1 MKTQIIKH
9 TLCCGLLFAGSLF
22 LLSASKGK
30 NYRDMSLSPAERADL
45 LLKEMTLEEK
55 VGQMCQYVGPGH
67 IEQNEQKA
75 EQDSNDMGNIDANAF
90 GLKSRVIIDKVR
102 RGEIGSFL
110 HVLSVEEANAL
121 QKVAQQ
127 TRLKIPLL
135 IGVDAIH
142 GNGLHAGCT
151 VYPTSIGMAATFN
164 PDLLEK
170 IGQETASEMRAS
182 GMHWA
187 FNPNLDVA
195 RDARWG
201 RIGETFGEDT
211 YLVTRMG
218 TSLIWGLQGRDGVQ
232 SNRVLACAKH
242 LIGGGEPAGGI
253 NAAPMDMS
261 EQKLR
266 EVFLPPF
273 VSAVQSKVFTVMAAH
288 NELNG
293 IPCHGNSW
301 LLNDLLRDEMK
312 FNGFIVSDWMDIER
326 MHSMHHYLPS
336 EEEAFRVSVE
346 AGIDMHM
353 QGEKYFETIVE
364 AVRSGRIS
372 EARID
377 KAVRKILEAKF
388 LLGLFE
394 KSVID
399 IPGTRNLIAPAEH
412 RQTALDAARQ
422 SLVLL
427 KNDGLLPL
435 KKESYRKIFIV
446 GPNVDSQTI
455 LGDWAMPQPDENV
468 LTVYDGIR
476 AACPEAQ
483 IDSLCF
489 SGVITSITP
498 EDIEKAGRK
507 AKEAD
512 LNIVVIGENAQRY
525 ESKGRTCGENCDRDN
540 LDFPGLQQEL
550 LEKVYASEKPT
561 VLVMLNGRPLSVVW
575 ANKYLSAILDA
586 WEPGM
591 MGGQAIAEVLFGE
604 VNPCGKL
611 PVTVPYNVGQVQTI
625 YNHKASQ
632 YSRRFALT
640 HTGPLFPFGYGL
652 SYTSYQYGKPSLSK
666 DRIKKNE
673 SVTVSFDVTNTGK
686 MDGTE
691 IVQLY
696 IRDEYASIT
705 RPVKELKDFRRVFLK
720 AGETK
725 KVEFVI
731 DPDDLKFYTV
741 RKVWE
746 VEPGDFTIMV
756 GASSAD
762 KDLQKLALKVLE
774 N

>member
-1 MKTQIIKH
+1 M
-9 TLCCGLLFAGSLF
+9 
-22 LLSASKGK
+22 SASAGK
-30 NYRDMSLSPAERADL
+30 SYRDTSLSPAERADL

-55 VGQMCQYVGPGH
+55 IGQMCQYVGPGH
-67 IEQNEQKA
+67 IEQNERKA
-75 EQDSNDMGNIDANAF
+75 DQDSQDMGNIDANAF
-90 GLKSRVIIDKVR
+90 GLKSRAIIDKVR
-102 RGEIGSFL
+102 KGEIGSFL
-110 HVLSVEEANAL
+110 HVLSVDEANAL
-121 QKVAQQ
+121 QQVARQS
-127 TRLKIPLL
+127 RLKIPLL

-151 VYPTSIGMAATFN
+151 VYPTAIGMASTFN

-170 IGQETASEMRAS
+170 SGRETASEMRAS

-218 TSLIWGLQGRDGVQ
+218 TSLILGLQGRDGVEPD
-232 SNRVLACAKH
+232 RVLACAKH

-273 VSAVQSKVFTVMAAH
+273 ISAVRSNVFTVMAAH

-293 IPCHGNSW
+293 IPCHGNFW
-301 LLNDLLRDEMK
+301 LLNDLLRDEMQFK
-312 FNGFIVSDWMDIER
+312 GFIVSDWMDIER

-353 QGEKYFETIVE
+353 QGDRYFETVLE
-364 AVRSGRIS
+364 AVRSGRIP

-377 KAVRKILEAKF
+377 RAVHKILEAKF

-394 KSVID
+394 HPVVD
-399 IPGTRNLIAPAEH
+399 IPGTRSLIAPAEH
-412 RQTALDAARQ
+412 RQTALEAARQ

-435 KKESYRKIFIV
+435 KKGAYRKIFIV
-446 GPNVDSQTI
+446 GPNADSQTI

-468 LTVYDGIR
+468 ITVYEGIR
-476 AACPEAQ
+476 VACPDAA

-489 SGVITSITP
+489 SGVITNIRP
-498 EDIEKAGRK
+498 EEIEMAGRK

-512 LNIVVIGENAQRY
+512 LNVVVIGENAQRY

-540 LDFPGLQQEL
+540 LDFPGLQQDL
-550 LEKVYASEKPT
+550 LEKIHASGKPT

-575 ANKYLSAILDA
+575 ANEHIPAILEA

-591 MGGQAIAEVLFGE
+591 MGGQAIAEVLFGD

-652 SYTSYQYGKPSLSK
+652 SYTSYQYGKPRLSK
-666 DRIKKNE
+666 PTIRKDE
-673 SVTVSFDVTNTGK
+673 SVMVSFDVTNTGK

-696 IRDEYASIT
+696 IRDEYGSVT
-705 RPVKELKDFRRVFLK
+705 RPVKELKGFQRVFLK

-725 KVEFVI
+725 RVEFAVT
-731 DPDDLKFYTV
+731 PDELKFYTA
-741 RKVWE
+741 RGVWE
-746 VEPGDFTIMV
+746 VEPGDFTILV
-756 GASSAD
+756 GSSSAD
-762 KDLQKLALKVLE
+762 NDLQALALKVE
-774 N
+774 DN

>member
-1 MKTQIIKH
+1 MKTQTIGQF
-9 TLCCGLLFAGSLF
+9 LFCGFMLAASLVLMGASAGET
-22 LLSASKGK
+22 
-30 NYRDMSLSPAERADL
+30 YQDTSLSPAQRADL
-45 LLKEMTLEEK
+45 LIKEMTLEEK
-55 VGQMCQYVGPGH
+55 IGQMCQYVGPGH
-67 IEQNEQKA
+67 IKQNEQKA
-75 EQDSNDMGNIDANAF
+75 DQNSSDMGNIDANAF
-90 GLKSRVIIDKVR
+90 GLKSQVIIDKVR
-102 RGEIGSFL
+102 KGEIGSFL
-110 HVLSVEEANAL
+110 HVLSVDEANAL
-121 QKVAQQ
+121 QQVAQQ

-151 VYPTSIGMAATFN
+151 VYPTSIGMASTFN
-164 PDLLEK
+164 PDLMEQS
-170 IGQETASEMRAS
+170 GRETASEMRAS

-201 RIGETFGEDT
+201 RMGETFGEDT
-211 YLVTRMG
+211 YLVSRMG
-218 TSLIWGLQGRDGVQ
+218 TSLILGLQGRDGVEPD
-232 SNRVLACAKH
+232 RVLACAKH

-273 VSAVQSKVFTVMAAH
+273 ISAVQAKVFTVMAAH

-293 IPCHGNSW
+293 IPCHGHYW
-301 LLNDLLRDEMK
+301 LLNDLLRDEMGFK
-312 FNGFIVSDWMDIER
+312 GFIVSDWMDIER

-353 QGEKYFETIVE
+353 QGDNYYETILA
-364 AVRSGRIS
+364 AVRDGRIP
-372 EARID
+372 EVRID
-377 KAVRKILEAKF
+377 KAVHKILEAKF

-394 KSVID
+394 KPVVD
-399 IPGTRNLIAPAEH
+399 IRATRKLIAPAEH
-412 RQTALDAARQ
+412 RRTALEAARQ

-435 KKESYRKIFIV
+435 NKGAYRKIFVV
-446 GPNVDSQTI
+446 GPNADGQTI

-468 LTVYDGIR
+468 ITVYEGIR
-476 AACPEAQ
+476 AACPNAT

-498 EDIEKAGRK
+498 EDIETAGRK
-507 AKEAD
+507 AEEAD
-512 LNIVVIGENAQRY
+512 LNIVVIGENSQRY
-525 ESKGRTCGENCDRDN
+525 DSKGRTCGENCDRDN

-550 LEKVYASEKPT
+550 LEKIYASGKPT
-561 VLVMLNGRPLSVVW
+561 VLVLLNGRPLSIVW
-575 ANKYLSAILDA
+575 ANEHVPAILEA

-591 MGGQAIAEVLFGE
+591 MGGQAIAEVLFGD

-611 PVTVPYNVGQVQTI
+611 PVTVPYSVGQIQTI

-632 YSRRFALT
+632 YSRQFALT
-640 HTGPLFPFGYGL
+640 HTGPLYPFGFGL
-652 SYTSYQYGKPSLSK
+652 SYTSYQYGKPVLSK
-666 DRIKKNE
+666 DKIRKDE

-696 IRDEYASIT
+696 IRDEYGSIT
-705 RPVKELKDFRRVFLK
+705 RPVKELKGFQRISLK

-725 KVEFVI
+725 HVEFAI
-731 DPDDLKFYTV
+731 TPDDLKFYTV

-756 GASSAD
+756 GSSSAD
-762 KDLQKLALKVLE
+762 KDLQKLLLKVE
-774 N
+774 GD

>member
-1 MKTQIIKH
+1 MKTQTIGQY
-9 TLCCGLLFAGSLF
+9 LFCGFMLAASLVLMDASAGET
-22 LLSASKGK
+22 
-30 NYRDMSLSPAERADL
+30 YQDTSLSPAQRADL
-45 LLKEMTLEEK
+45 LMKEMTLEEK
-55 VGQMCQYVGPGH
+55 IGQMCQYVGPGH
-67 IEQNEQKA
+67 IKQNEQKA
-75 EQDSNDMGNIDANAF
+75 DQNSSDMGNIDANAF
-90 GLKSRVIIDKVR
+90 GLKSQVIIDKVR
-102 RGEIGSFL
+102 KGEIGSFL
-110 HVLSVEEANAL
+110 HVLSVDEANAL
-121 QKVAQQ
+121 QQVAQQ

-151 VYPTSIGMAATFN
+151 VYPTSIGMASTFN
-164 PDLLEK
+164 PDLMEQS
-170 IGQETASEMRAS
+170 GRETASEMRAS

-201 RIGETFGEDT
+201 RMGETFGEDT
-211 YLVTRMG
+211 YLVSRMG
-218 TSLIWGLQGRDGVQ
+218 TSLILGLQGRDGVEPD
-232 SNRVLACAKH
+232 RVLACAKH

-273 VSAVQSKVFTVMAAH
+273 ISAVQAKVFTVMAAH

-293 IPCHGNSW
+293 IPCHGHYW
-301 LLNDLLRDEMK
+301 LLNDLLRDEMGFK
-312 FNGFIVSDWMDIER
+312 GFIVSDWMDIER

-353 QGEKYFETIVE
+353 QGDNYYETILA
-364 AVRSGRIS
+364 AVRDGRIP

-377 KAVRKILEAKF
+377 KAVHKILEAKF

-394 KSVID
+394 KPVVD
-399 IPGTRNLIAPAEH
+399 IRATRKLIAPAEH
-412 RQTALDAARQ
+412 RRTALEAARQ

-435 KKESYRKIFIV
+435 KKGVYRKIFIA
-446 GPNVDSQTI
+446 GPNADSQTI

-468 LTVYDGIR
+468 ITVYEGIR
-476 AACPEAQ
+476 AACPNAT

-498 EDIEKAGRK
+498 EDIETAGRK
-507 AKEAD
+507 AEEAD
-512 LNIVVIGENAQRY
+512 LNIVVIGENSQRY

-550 LEKVYASEKPT
+550 LEKIYASGKPT
-561 VLVMLNGRPLSVVW
+561 VLVLLNGRPLSIVW
-575 ANKYLSAILDA
+575 ANEHVPAILEA

-591 MGGQAIAEVLFGE
+591 MGGQAIAEVLFGD

-611 PVTVPYNVGQVQTI
+611 PVTVPYSVGQIQTI

-632 YSRRFALT
+632 YSRQFALT
-640 HTGPLFPFGYGL
+640 HTGPLYPFGFGL
-652 SYTSYQYGKPSLSK
+652 SYTSYQYGKPVLSK
-666 DRIKKNE
+666 DKIRKDE

-696 IRDEYASIT
+696 IRDEYGSIT
-705 RPVKELKDFRRVFLK
+705 RPVKELKGFQRISLK

-725 KVEFVI
+725 HVEFAI
-731 DPDDLKFYTV
+731 TPDGLKFYTV
-741 RKVWE
+741 RKVRE

-756 GASSAD
+756 GSSSAD
-762 KDLQKLALKVLE
+762 KDLQKLLLKVE
-774 N
+774 GD

>member
-1 MKTQIIKH
+1 MKKTFIVQCVWECVLLTG
-9 TLCCGLLFAGSLF
+9 TLFFTGCSLD
-22 LLSASKGK
+22 K
-30 NYRDMSLSPAERADL
+30 NYQDCSLSPSERAEL

-67 IEQNEQKA
+67 IQQNEQKKN
-75 EQDSNDMGNIDANAF
+75 QKSDDMGNIDANAF
-90 GLKSRVIIDKVR
+90 GLKSKEIIEKVR
-102 RGEIGSFL
+102 KGEIGSFL

-121 QKVAQQ
+121 QQVAQQ
-127 TRLKIPLL
+127 SRLKIPLL

-151 VYPTSIGMAATFN
+151 VYPTSIGMASTFN

-170 IGQETASEMRAS
+170 IGKETASEMRAS

-218 TSLIWGLQGRDGVQ
+218 TSLIKGLQGLNGVE
-232 SNRVLACAKH
+232 SDRVLACAKH
-242 LIGGGEPAGGI
+242 LIAGGEPAGGI
-253 NAAPMDMS
+253 NAAPMDLS

-273 VSAVQSKVFTVMAAH
+273 LSAVKSNVFTVMAAH

-293 IPCHGNSW
+293 IPCHGNKW
-301 LLNDLLRDEMK
+301 LLDDLLRKEL
-312 FNGFIVSDWMDIER
+312 GFKGFVVSDWMDIER

-336 EEEAFRVSVE
+336 VEEAFRVSVE
-346 AGIDMHM
+346 VGIDMHM
-353 QGEKYFETIVE
+353 QGNGYYETILE
-364 AVRSGRIS
+364 AVRQGRIS
-372 EARID
+372 EERIN
-377 KAVRKILEAKF
+377 KAVNKILEAKF

-394 KSVID
+394 KSVVD
-399 IPGTRNLIAPAEH
+399 IPNTRNQIAPEEH
-412 RQTALDAARQ
+412 RQTALNAARQ

-435 KKESYRKIFIV
+435 KKNVYHKIFIV
-446 GPNVDSQTI
+446 GPNADSQTI
-455 LGDWAMPQPDENV
+455 LGDWAMPQPKENV
-468 LTVYDGIR
+468 ITVYKGLRDM
-476 AACPEAQ
+476 CPDAQ

-489 SGVITSITP
+489 SGVITNINS
-498 EDIEKAGRK
+498 ENLEVAARK

-512 LNIVVIGENAQRY
+512 LNVVVIGENAQRY

-540 LDFPGLQQEL
+540 LDFPGLQQNL
-550 LEKVYASEKPT
+550 LEKVYESGKPT
-561 VLVMLNGRPLSVVW
+561 VLVMLNGRPLSIVW
-575 ANKYLSAILDA
+575 ANENLPAILEA

-591 MGGQAIAEVLFGE
+591 MGGQAIAEVLFGD
-604 VNPCGKL
+604 VNPSGKL

-632 YSRRFALT
+632 YSRQFALS
-640 HTGPLFPFGYGL
+640 HTGALYPFGYGL
-652 SYTSYQYGKPSLSK
+652 SYTTYHYGNPVLSK
-666 DRIKKNE
+666 TKIHKDE
-673 SVTVSFDVTNTGK
+673 TVSVSFDLTNIGNL
-686 MDGTE
+686 DGTE

-696 IRDEYASIT
+696 IRDEYGSVT
-705 RPVKELKDFRRVFLK
+705 RPVKELKAFQRVPLK
-720 AGETK
+720 AGEK
-725 KVEFVI
+725 KSVHFEI
-731 DPDDLKFYTV
+731 TPDDLKFYTA

-756 GASSAD
+756 GPSSAD
-762 KDLQKLALKVLE
+762 KDLQKISLIVE
-774 N
+774 

>member
-1 MKTQIIKH
+1 MKTQTIKQYIFYS
-9 TLCCGLLFAGSLF
+9 LLFVGSIF
-22 LLSASKGK
+22 LMSAANGK
-30 NYRDMSLSPAERADL
+30 SYRDASLSPAERADL
-45 LLKEMTLEEK
+45 LLKEMTLDEK
-55 VGQMCQYVGPGH
+55 IGQMCQYVGPGH
-67 IEQNEQKA
+67 IKQNEKKA
-75 EQDSNDMGNIDANAF
+75 GQDSNDMGNIDANAF
-90 GLKSRVIIDKVR
+90 GLKSQAIIDKVR
-102 RGEIGSFL
+102 KGEIGSFL
-110 HVLSVEEANAL
+110 HVLSVDEANAL
-121 QKVAQQ
+121 QQVARQ

-151 VYPTSIGMAATFN
+151 VYPTSIGMASTFN

-170 IGQETASEMRAS
+170 SGRETASEMRAS

-218 TSLIWGLQGRDGVQ
+218 TSLILGLQGRNGVEPD
-232 SNRVLACAKH
+232 RVLACAKH

-273 VSAVQSKVFTVMAAH
+273 ISAVRSKVFTVMAAH

-293 IPCHGNSW
+293 IPCHGNFW
-301 LLNDLLRDEMK
+301 LLNDLLRDEMGFK
-312 FNGFIVSDWMDIER
+312 GFIVSDWMDIER

-353 QGEKYFETIVE
+353 QGDKYFETILA
-364 AVRSGRIS
+364 AVRDGRIP

-377 KAVRKILEAKF
+377 KAVHKILEAKF

-394 KSVID
+394 NPVVD
-399 IPGTRNLIAPAEH
+399 IPGTRSLIAPAGH
-412 RQTALDAARQ
+412 RQTALEAARQ
-422 SLVLL
+422 SLILL

-435 KKESYRKIFIV
+435 EKGAYRKIFIA
-446 GPNVDSQTI
+446 GPNADSQTI
-455 LGDWAMPQPDENV
+455 LGDWAMPQPDDNV
-468 LTVYDGIR
+468 ITVYEGIR
-476 AACPEAQ
+476 AACPDAT

-489 SGVITSITP
+489 SGVITNILP

-507 AKEAD
+507 AREAD

-550 LEKVYASEKPT
+550 LEKVYASGKPT

-575 ANKYLSAILDA
+575 ANEHVPAVLEA

-591 MGGQAIAEVLFGE
+591 MGGQAIAEVLFGD

-611 PVTVPYNVGQVQTI
+611 PVTVPYNVGQIQTI

-632 YSRRFALT
+632 YSRQFALT

-652 SYTSYQYGKPSLSK
+652 SYTSYQYGKPALSK
-666 DRIKKNE
+666 NKIRKDE
-673 SVTVSFDVTNTGK
+673 SVTISFKITNTGK

-696 IRDEYASIT
+696 IRDEYGSIT
-705 RPVKELKDFRRVFLK
+705 RPVKELKGFQRISLK

-725 KVEFVI
+725 HVEFTI
-731 DPDDLKFYTV
+731 TPDDLKFYTA
-741 RKVWE
+741 RKAWE

-756 GASSAD
+756 GSSSAD
-762 KDLQKLALKVLE
+762 KDLQKLALEVE
-774 N
+774 GN

>member
-1 MKTQIIKH
+1 MKKQAIKH
-9 TLCCGLLFAGSLF
+9 SLFCILLFAGSSF
-22 LLSASKGK
+22 LLSAVTRK
-30 NYRDMSLSPAERADL
+30 NYRDTSLSPAERADL

-55 VGQMCQYVGPGH
+55 IGQMCQYVGPGH
-67 IEQNEQKA
+67 IEQNERKA
-75 EQDSNDMGNIDANAF
+75 DQNSNDMGNIDANAF
-90 GLKSRVIIDKVR
+90 GLKSQVIIDKVR
-102 RGEIGSFL
+102 KGEIGSFL
-110 HVLSVEEANAL
+110 HVLSVDEANAL
-121 QKVAQQ
+121 QQVARQS
-127 TRLKIPLL
+127 RLKIPLL

-151 VYPTSIGMAATFN
+151 VYPTAIGMASTFN

-170 IGQETASEMRAS
+170 SGCETASEMRAS

-218 TSLIWGLQGRDGVQ
+218 TSLILGLQGRAGVEPD
-232 SNRVLACAKH
+232 RVLACAKH
-242 LIGGGEPAGGI
+242 LIGGGEPVGGI

-273 VSAVQSKVFTVMAAH
+273 VSAVQSNVFTVMAAH

-301 LLNDLLRDEMK
+301 LLNDLLREEMQFK
-312 FNGFIVSDWMDIER
+312 GFIVSDWMDIER

-346 AGIDMHM
+346 VGIDMHM
-353 QGEKYFETIVE
+353 QGDKYFETILE
-364 AVRSGRIS
+364 AVRSGRIP
-372 EARID
+372 EVRID
-377 KAVRKILEAKF
+377 KAVHKILEAKF

-394 KSVID
+394 HPIVD
-399 IPGTRNLIAPAEH
+399 IPGTRHLIGPAAH
-412 RQTALDAARQ
+412 RQTALEAARQ

-435 KKESYRKIFIV
+435 NKGSYRKIFIV
-446 GPNVDSQTI
+446 GPNADSQTI

-468 LTVYDGIR
+468 ITVYDGIR
-476 AACPEAQ
+476 AACPDAT

-489 SGVITSITP
+489 SGVITNITS
-498 EDIEKAGRK
+498 EDIVKAGQK

-512 LNIVVIGENAQRY
+512 LNLVVIGENAQRY

-550 LEKVYASEKPT
+550 LEEVSASGKPT

-575 ANKYLSAILDA
+575 ANEHVPAILEA

-611 PVTVPYNVGQVQTI
+611 PVTIPYNVGQVQTI

-632 YSRRFALT
+632 YSRQFALT
-640 HTGPLFPFGYGL
+640 HTGFLFPFGYGL

-666 DRIKKNE
+666 NVIKKNE
-673 SVTVSFDVTNTGK
+673 SVRVSFDVTNTGK
-686 MDGTE
+686 RDGTE

-696 IRDEYASIT
+696 IRDEYGSVT
-705 RPVKELKDFRRVFLK
+705 RPVKELKGFQRIPLK

-725 KVEFVI
+725 RVEFVI
-731 DPDDLKFYTV
+731 TPDDLKFYTA
-741 RKVWE
+741 RRVWE
-746 VEPGDFTIMV
+746 VESGDFTIMV
-756 GASSAD
+756 GSSSAD
-762 KDLQKLALKVLE
+762 SDLQQLALKVE
-774 N
+774 EY

>member
-1 MKTQIIKH
+1 MNTKLVSH
-9 TLCCGLLFAGSLF
+9 SLFCGAVFAGSFF
-22 LLSASKGK
+22 LMSASIEK
-30 NYRDMSLSPAERADL
+30 NYHDTSLPPAKRAAL

-55 VGQMCQYVGPGH
+55 IGQMCQYVGPGH
-67 IEQNEQKA
+67 VKQNEKKSDQN
-75 EQDSNDMGNIDANAF
+75 SNDMGNIDSNAF
-90 GLKSRVIIDKVR
+90 GLKFQTIIDKVR
-102 RGEIGSFL
+102 KGEIGSFL

-121 QKVAQQ
+121 QQVARQ

-151 VYPTSIGMAATFN
+151 IYPTAIGMASTFN

-170 IGQETASEMRAS
+170 SGQETACEMRAS

-211 YLVTRMG
+211 YLVTQRG
-218 TSLIWGLQGRDGVQ
+218 TSLIYGLQGRYGVEPE
-232 SNRVLACAKH
+232 RVLACAKH
-242 LIGGGEPAGGI
+242 LIGGGEPMGGI

-273 VSAVQSKVFTVMAAH
+273 ISAVQSNVFTVMAAH

-293 IPCHGNSW
+293 IPCHGNYW
-301 LLNDLLRDEMK
+301 LLNDLLRDEIGFK
-312 FNGFIVSDWMDIER
+312 GFIVSDWMDIER
-326 MHSMHHYLPS
+326 MYSMHHYLPS

-353 QGEKYFETIVE
+353 QGDKFFETILT
-364 AVRSGRIS
+364 AVRDGHIS
-372 EARID
+372 EVRID
-377 KAVRKILEAKF
+377 KAVHKILEAKF

-394 KSVID
+394 NPVVD
-399 IPGTRNLIAPAEH
+399 IPGTRALIAPSKH
-412 RQTALDAARQ
+412 RQTALEAARQ
-422 SLVLL
+422 SLVLW

-435 KKESYRKIFIV
+435 KKGVYQKIFIT
-446 GPNVDSQTI
+446 GPNADSQTI
-455 LGDWAMPQPDENV
+455 LGDWVMPQPDDNV
-468 LTVYDGIR
+468 ITVYEGIR
-476 AACPEAQ
+476 AACPDAA

-489 SGVITSITP
+489 SGVITNIQP
-498 EDIEKAGRK
+498 EDIEIAGHK

-550 LEKVYASEKPT
+550 LEKIYASGKPT
-561 VLVMLNGRPLSVVW
+561 VLIMLNGRPLSVVW
-575 ANKYLSAILDA
+575 ANEHLSAILEA

-591 MGGQAIAEVLFGE
+591 MGGQAIAEVLFGD
-604 VNPCGKL
+604 VNPSGKL

-625 YNHKASQ
+625 YNHKSSQ
-632 YSRRFALT
+632 YSRQFALT
-640 HTGPLFPFGYGL
+640 HTGYLFPFGYGL
-652 SYTSYQYGKPSLSK
+652 SYTSYRYGKPVLSK
-666 DRIKKNE
+666 NRIKKDE
-673 SVTVSFDVTNTGK
+673 SITLSFDVTNAGE
-686 MDGTE
+686 MNGTE
-691 IVQLY
+691 IVQVY
-696 IRDEYASIT
+696 IRDEYASVT
-705 RPVKELKDFRRVFLK
+705 RPVKELKGFQRVSLK

-725 KVEFVI
+725 NIEFAI
-731 DPDDLKFYTV
+731 TPDDLKFYTS

-756 GASSAD
+756 GSSSAD
-762 KDLQKLALKVLE
+762 EDLQKLTLTVE
-774 N
+774 